1 MGFSRNFPRLFRH
14 FPGFVIPSEMELML
28 HVEHPVTPTTKSKSI
43 KLVQAPLA
51 HKSKS
56 IKSDRSKTDA
66 HLAKW
71 LPILAKLRATTLRA
85 LKSKSGSENRW
96 VGRSCTE
103 LKHICIYTCIYLY
116 VYSGG
121 GVTGRR
127 SRAVCSLEPL
137 VATPTP
143 GIFSSFSS
151 FSSCSRLQFVWQV
164 SRYVHTQRKNVQ
176 TCSRFLDENTS
187 TNDLYSS

>member
-1 MGFSRNFPRLFRH
+1 MGFSRNFPRLFRD

-43 KLVQAPLA
+43 KLVQAPLP

-85 LKSKSGSENRW
+85 LKPKSGSENRW
-96 VGRSCTE
+96 VGGSYTE
-103 LKHICIYTCIYLY
+103 LKHICTYMYIFICIFR
-116 VYSGG
+116 
-121 GVTGRR
+121 RR
-127 SRAVCSLEPL
+127 SNRSPVP
-137 VATPTP
+137 
-143 GIFSSFSS
+143 
-151 FSSCSRLQFVWQV
+151 SCLQFGTFGRDPNSRDLFQLLQLLQTAVRVASV
-164 SRYVHTQRKNVQ
+164 SL
-176 TCSRFLDENTS
+176 CSYTAKKCA
-187 TNDLYSS
+187 DLQSVFWWMY

>member
-1 MGFSRNFPRLFRH
+1 MGFSRNFPRLFRD

-43 KLVQAPLA
+43 KLVQAPLP

-85 LKSKSGSENRW
+85 LKPKSGSENRW

-103 LKHICIYTCIYLY
+103 LKHICTY

-151 FSSCSRLQFVWQV
+151 CSRLQFVWQV

-176 TCSRFLDENTS
+176 TCSRFFDECTS
-187 TNDLYSS
+187 TNDLYSF